1 MIPSALQPLTMRGKP
16 SMSDKSK
23 TLKLLVID
31 DTPQSLEFAVEAL
44 VQKGLQILT
53 AGDADAGWNLFLSMR
68 PQIVLLDLVMPKVS
82 GMELLE
88 RIVAADPGADVI
100 LMTGH
105 YSTESAVEAIQKGA
119 SDYLTKPLDLAKL
132 RQRIRT
138 LMEEA
143 EKRQRA
149 FQLDLALVD
158 TFKFEGMIGRSP
170 LILETFARIRRVA
183 PHYQTVLVSG
193 ATGTGKELVA
203 RALHRLSPR
212 AAGPFVVCN
221 CSALVETLLES
232 ELFGYV
238 RGAFTGATQDKT
250 GIFEQ
255 ANGGT
260 VFLDEIGELSPPAQ
274 AKLLRVL
281 QQREVQRVGS
291 PTPHIV
297 DVRVIGATNRH
308 LRSMVSDGQFRDDLY
323 YRLAMVEISLPRL
336 VDRREDLPL
345 LQKYFVERF
354 ALQYNKQINGITRRA
369 QLRMAAYSWPGNIRE
384 LENVIGNA
392 AMMTQGNIIDVV
404 DLPELLKSTGSIESE
419 ADEDMLSLQQLQ
431 NRHVA
436 KVLERVGGN
445 KARASEILG
454 ISRTTMYEIISKW
467 NDNPR
472 GNARVAKA
480 SGTTEEDAR

>member
-1 MIPSALQPLTMRGKP
+1 MSGKNI
-16 SMSDKSK
+16 
-23 TLKLLVID
+23 TVKLLVVD
-31 DTPQSLEFAVEAL
+31 DTRENLELITEAL
-44 VQKGLQILT
+44 AQKGVQILT
-53 AGDADAGWNLFLSMR
+53 TNDPEMGFELFLRAR
-68 PQIVLLDLVMPKVS
+68 PQIVLLDLVMPKLS

-88 RIVAADPGADVI
+88 RIAAADPGTDVI

-105 YSTESAVEAIQKGA
+105 YSAESAVEAIQKGA
-119 SDYLTKPLDLAKL
+119 CDYLTKPLDLEKL
-132 RQRIRT
+132 RNRIRA
-138 LMEEA
+138 LLEDA
-143 EKRQRA
+143 EKRQQA

-158 TFKFEGMIGRSP
+158 AFQFEGMIGRSP

-183 PHYQTVLVSG
+183 PHYQTILVSG

-203 RALHRLSPR
+203 RALHHLSPR
-212 AAGPFVVCN
+212 ASGPFVVCN

-238 RGAFTGATQDKT
+238 RGAFTGATQDKA
-250 GIFEQ
+250 GMFEQ

-291 PTPHIV
+291 PIPHAV
-297 DVRVIGATNRH
+297 DVRVIGATNRQ
-308 LRSMVSDGQFRDDLY
+308 LRAMVADGHFRDDLY
-323 YRLAMVEISLPRL
+323 YRLSMVEISLPRL
-336 VDRREDLPL
+336 LDRKEDLPL
-345 LQKYFVERF
+345 LQKYFVEKF
-354 ALQYNKQINGITRRA
+354 AQQYGKPIRGITRRA

-392 AMMTQGNIIDVV
+392 AMMTQGSTIDVD
-404 DLPELLKSTGSIESE
+404 DLPELLKNTASLGSG
-419 ADEDMLSLQQLQ
+419 ADEDMLSLQELQ

-445 KARASEILG
+445 KARAAEILG
-454 ISRTTMYEIISKW
+454 ISRTTIYEMLSKM
-467 NDNPR
+467 NENESESDP
-472 GNARVAKA
+472 GTKA
-480 SGTTEEDAR
+480 AGATK

>member
-1 MIPSALQPLTMRGKP
+1 
-16 SMSDKSK
+16 MSDKSI
-23 TLKLLVID
+23 TVKLLVVD
-31 DTPQSLEFAVEAL
+31 DTPENLELIAEAL
-44 VQKGLQILT
+44 AQKGVQILT
-53 AGDADAGWNLFLSMR
+53 ASDPEAGFELFLRTR
-68 PQIVLLDLVMPKVS
+68 PQIVLVDLVMPKMN

-88 RIVAADPGADVI
+88 RIAAADPGTDVI

-105 YSTESAVEAIQKGA
+105 YSAESAVEAIQKGA
-119 SDYLTKPLDLAKL
+119 CDYLTKPLDLGKL
-132 RQRIRT
+132 RHRIRA
-138 LMEEA
+138 LLEDA
-143 EKRQRA
+143 EKRQQA
-149 FQLDLALVD
+149 FQLDLAMVD
-158 TFKFEGMIGRSP
+158 AFQFEGMIGRSP

-203 RALHRLSPR
+203 RALHHLSPR
-212 AAGPFVVCN
+212 ASGPFVVCN

-250 GIFEQ
+250 GIFEE

-291 PTPHIV
+291 PKSHAV
-297 DVRVIGATNRH
+297 DVRVIGATNRQ
-308 LRSMVSDGQFRDDLY
+308 LRSMVTAGQFRDDLY
-323 YRLAMVEISLPRL
+323 YRLSMVEISLPRL
-336 VDRREDLPL
+336 VDRKEDLPL

-354 ALQYNKQINGITRRA
+354 AKQYGKQIRGITRRA
-369 QLRMAAYSWPGNIRE
+369 QLRMGTYSWPGNVRE

-392 AMMTQGNIIDVV
+392 AMMTQGSTIDVD
-404 DLPELLKSTGSIESE
+404 DLPEMLKSTSSNESV
-419 ADEDMLSLQQLQ
+419 ADEDMQSLQELQ

-436 KVLERVGGN
+436 RVLERVGGN
-445 KARASEILG
+445 KARAAEILG
-454 ISRTTMYEIISKW
+454 ISRTTIYEMLSKM
-467 NDNPR
+467 NEGPPLGDP
-472 GNARVAKA
+472 GTKAAGAAK
-480 SGTTEEDAR
+480 